1 MSIGFIAFM
10 SYTIT
15 ISGGKQSTI
24 AHRNVILSLL
34 YASLGNFYNRV
45 PIGRIVNRLTKDLR

>member
-1 MSIGFIAFM
+1 MA
-10 SYTIT
+10 YVLV
-15 ISGGKQSTI
+15 ISGGNQSI
-24 AHRNVILSLL
+24 VVHKNVTLGLL